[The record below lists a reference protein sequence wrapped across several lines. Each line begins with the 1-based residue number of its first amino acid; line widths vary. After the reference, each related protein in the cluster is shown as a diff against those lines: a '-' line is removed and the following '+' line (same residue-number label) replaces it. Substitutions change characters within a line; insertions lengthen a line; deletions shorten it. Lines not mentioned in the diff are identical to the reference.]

1 MLIVDQG
8 YIVRFRSA
16 KVEPTFHHAQI
27 TLFLLLKL
35 VFFHLRLILLLDLG
49 LYLGL
54 VIVHLHV
61 FPQVEGFLLK
71 VVPGAI
77 DIMLG
82 LLPIL
87 VLLCQ
92 QQLSFHFLVESLL
105 LLLNK

>member
-1 MLIVDQG
+1 M
-8 YIVRFRSA
+8 
-16 KVEPTFHHAQI
+16 
-27 TLFLLLKL
+27 
-35 VFFHLRLILLLDLG
+35 FFHLRLILLLDLG

-54 VIVHLHV
+54 VIVILHV

-82 LLPIL
+82 LLPPL

-92 QQLSFHFLVESLL
+92 QQLSFHFLIESLF